1 MELQPLLSAALLKRR
16 SEGAQAATP
25 EFGKENSKRWLKVL
39 NDYWLGNNGDQ
50 IIIADYSLLA

>member
-1 MELQPLLSAALLKRR
+1 MLSAALLKRR